1 MYGPKGKAA
10 VLLNNG
16 IKQKYGYLLWFNSAA
31 IISILLSTIMIAVT
45 LINLVMRSIVLR
57 NFPVFYTGS
66 KICCVVCI
74 LWCILANWL
83 VWYLSY
89 GYKILYKM
97 LYLYYQDGCGMYLN
111 LLTQKDRREVEKFLH
126 KLNSPAIHVCGDE
139 LRINED
145 VLSDMIVQDIVGGCT
160 YYCPVT
166 DSDKLDAWYY
176 YPKCKRWETV
186 LEELGVKLEERL
198 PKAITELSNGLLRD
212 CRLCRDLKKLQM
224 SGQECPESLFKYLD
238 IIVQASSKISPTSS
252 MEAKDALFLA
262 EDKTADYVESI
273 LTDSNNAATES
284 AVNELRALITVYGMN
299 GVA

>member
-16 IKQKYGYLLWFNSAA
+16 IKQKFGYLRWLNAAA
-31 IISILLSTIMIAVT
+31 INSILLSVVMVAVV
-45 LINLVMRSIVLR
+45 LANLCLRSMVLET
-57 NFPVFYTGS
+57 FPLFYAGS
-66 KICCVVCI
+66 KIFCVVCVSCSI
-74 LWCILANWL
+74 LINVLAE
-83 VWYLSY
+83 YLSC
-89 GYKILYKM
+89 GYRTLYKM
-97 LYLYYQDGCGMYLN
+97 LYMHYRSGYGMHLN
-111 LLTQKDRREVEKFLH
+111 LLTPKDRKRVGGFLH
-126 KLNSPAIHVCGDE
+126 ELNSPAIYVCGDE
-139 LRINED
+139 LCVDED
-145 VLSDMIVQDIVGGCT
+145 ILSDMIVQDAERDCE
-160 YYCPVT
+160 YYNPVLD
-166 DSDKLDAWYY
+166 DSLMADWYY

>member
-1 MYGPKGKAA
+1 MCSPKGKAA
-10 VLLNNG
+10 ILLNNG
-16 IKQKYGYLLWFNSAA
+16 IKQKFGYLIWLSRTAIVSEFLSAV
-31 IISILLSTIMIAVT
+31 MITVVLANYFLRSMVLETFPLFYAV
-45 LINLVMRSIVLR
+45 
-57 NFPVFYTGS
+57 S

-139 LRINED
+139 LHVDED
-145 VLSDMIVQDIVGGCT
+145 ILSDMIVQDIVGGCA

-166 DSDKLDAWYY
+166 DSGKLDAWYY
-176 YPKCKRWETV
+176 HSKCKNWESV
-186 LEELGVKLEERL
+186 LEELNVKLKERL
-198 PKAITELSNGLLRD
+198 TKAVEELSNGLL
-212 CRLCRDLKKLQM
+212 CGGRLCRDLMKLQT

-238 IIVQASSKISPTSS
+238 VIMRASSKISSTSS

-273 LTDSNNAATES
+273 LTDSNKAATED
-284 AVNELRALITVYGMN
+284 VVDELRELITVYDTN
-299 GVA
+299 GAA

>member
-1 MYGPKGKAA
+1 MCDSKRKAV

-16 IKQKYGYLLWFNSAA
+16 IKQKYGYLLWLNLAA
-31 IISILLSTIMIAVT
+31 VISILLSTIMIAVT

-83 VWYLSY
+83 ARYLSY

-97 LYLYYQDGCGMYLN
+97 LYLHYQDGCGMYLN
-111 LLTQKDRREVEKFLH
+111 LLTQKDRREVEEFLH
-126 KLNSPAIHVCGDE
+126 ELDSPAIHVCGDE
-139 LRINED
+139 LHVDED
-145 VLSDMIVQDIVGGCT
+145 ILSDMIVQDIVEGCA

-166 DSDKLDAWYY
+166 DSGKLDAWYY
-176 YPKCKRWETV
+176 HSKCKNWESV
-186 LEELGVKLEERL
+186 LEELNVKPKERL
-198 PKAITELSNGLLRD
+198 TKAVEELSNGLL
-212 CRLCRDLKKLQM
+212 CGGRLCRDLMKLQT

-238 IIVQASSKISPTSS
+238 VIVRASSKVSSTSS

-262 EDKTADYVESI
+262 ESKTADYVESI
-273 LTDSNNAATES
+273 LIDSNKAATED
-284 AVNELRALITVYGMN
+284 VVDELRELITVYDMN